1 MENESKIEDQE
12 GLLHANDYFKLDF
25 PGQNLKGNK
34 LYEDF
39 KKRKLKELGNDAKLF
54 YCKREN
60 LYFYKSKNECKEAPF
75 YYKICPSC
83 NHYVCYFCKRN
94 SLINIADAGNCCIIL
109 KINYLLLVKGFILLK
124 GLDQLNEEQR
134 NQFRASLIMAS
145 IPFFGFI
152 KTYVLIFDSLFFGLL
167 LKDKKYKNN
176 FDENA
181 GIAYEEYLCDN
192 YHESI
197 IVLIIIATGVLL
209 SICFILYDFYFK
221 LVLLIISLFSKFYPF
236 KYIMGIY
243 SFA

>member
-60 LYFYKSKNECKEAPF
+60 LYFYKSKNECKESPY

-94 SLINIADAGNCCIIL
+94 SFIITENANCCITL
-109 KINYLLLVKGFILLK
+109 KINYLLFVKGFILLK
-124 GLDQLNEEQR
+124 GLDRLNEEQR
-134 NQFRASLIMAS
+134 AQFNDSLKMAS
-145 IPFFGFI
+145 IPFLGFM
-152 KTYVLIFDSLFFGLL
+152 KAYMLTFDSLFFSLL
-167 LKDKKYKNN
+167 LKD
-176 FDENA
+176 ENT
-181 GIAYEEYLCDN
+181 GITYVQYIFQN
-192 YHESI
+192 YNELI
-197 IVLIIIATGVLL
+197 IIIIIIATGVFL
-209 SICFILYDFYFK
+209 SICFTFYDFYFK
-221 LVLLIISLFSKFYPF
+221 LILLIISLFFKFYPF
-236 KYIMGIY
+236 KYIMSIY
-243 SFA
+243 TFG